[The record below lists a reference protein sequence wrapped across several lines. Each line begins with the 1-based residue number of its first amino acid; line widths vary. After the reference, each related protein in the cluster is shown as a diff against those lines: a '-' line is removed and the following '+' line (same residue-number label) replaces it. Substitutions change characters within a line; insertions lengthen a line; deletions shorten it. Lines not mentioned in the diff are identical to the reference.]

1 MNERAKRSSAEYQYV
16 KSAGG
21 LTLWHT
27 RKISAIRSVHRLCR
41 ADKNEKR
48 KQNTVYIS
56 DKHRQVE
63 YRLLCVYQKKVRAQR
78 RMDRFW
84 TGECIRS
91 YEKYRVFRII

>member
-63 YRLLCVYQKKVRAQR
+63 YRLLCVCQNEGVGTAKNGPVLGWGVYSKL
-78 RMDRFW
+78 
-84 TGECIRS
+84 
-91 YEKYRVFRII
+91 